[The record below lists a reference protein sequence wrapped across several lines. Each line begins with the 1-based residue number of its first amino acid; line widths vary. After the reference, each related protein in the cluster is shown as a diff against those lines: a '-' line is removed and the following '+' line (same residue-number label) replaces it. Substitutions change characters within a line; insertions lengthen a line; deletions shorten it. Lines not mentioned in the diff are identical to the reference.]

1 MFRFRGTAATYHSY
15 TGYQLAKMK
24 SQYQYLIPI
33 FIYIISI
40 GIYLHPLTT
49 SPTPSISPKIKQRW
63 NLIYNPTPQLDELH
77 IMHID
82 QHDIRGGTSSS
93 WIDAWHNDYWGR
105 PLTSESSHKS
115 WRPVSIWSFRF
126 IKGGYIGQYI
136 FAVVGKAIGSFIDGI
151 LKLLFTGSVATRDND
166 ESSSSLNKDE
176 TLASELFVHRIVNVL
191 IHTAIVQLIGT
202 VSSLLFSGDKKDD
215 INLHLYTKYISQLL
229 FALHPLHVEAVV
241 NVANRPHILALLFN
255 ATIVDPSVPLLAM
268 AILAMA
274 GLLTAETAIFQF
286 PAIVLTMTG
295 IRYREELKIM
305 EIQRSRKSDD
315 MKSTQQEVEQ
325 QQQSPLVKTF
335 INLLPRYILLVLI
348 SVTYLIYRHYNDT
361 LSIPDGLI
369 RPAENPFY
377 DMTAITRVINYS
389 YILSI
394 HIMKSLSIDLV
405 GFSHEYGYDCIPKMK
420 SFHDIRL
427 ILPVTLFCFIV
438 VACVWSWYG
447 MDTTQRSREGSKR
460 VASVYEERIQRILL
474 TLVFFSWI
482 ATLFPISGILKVGTF
497 VADRIAVASSF
508 GTCIFA
514 GRLFAVWIAG
524 VNNKKSTKAVNS
536 LKKSYT
542 KLLKIFILF
551 CMCTFHLAKQTHK
564 RSAEW
569 MDSVPLFES
578 SLKTCPRSI
587 KSNLEMSKLY
597 SGLVPHL
604 LDLDKALSLISTA
617 QSIDPEYCDV
627 HQQYAHV
634 YFQQSKYISFE
645 EEMVQSLL
653 CSFTMGQAMNNWNKY
668 WKVVLNDGKND
679 AAKAR
684 YDMYMA
690 RIRAAVENDQDERRL
705 EEEKKRQKKNG
716 KVNDEL

>member
-1 MFRFRGTAATYHSY
+1 MNT
-15 TGYQLAKMK
+15 Q
-24 SQYQYLIPI
+24 QLIPI

-40 GIYLHPLTT
+40 GIYLHPITT
-49 SPTPSISPKIKQRW
+49 SPTPSISPKVKQKW

-77 IMHID
+77 IMHTD
-82 QHDIRGGTSSS
+82 QHDIRGGTSTSS
-93 WIDAWHNDYWGR
+93 WTDAWYNDYWGR
-105 PLTSESSHKS
+105 PLSSESSHKS
-115 WRPVSIWSFRF
+115 WRPVSIWTFRF

-136 FAVVGKAIGSFIDGI
+136 FSVVGKAIGSFIDGI
-151 LKLLFTGSVATRDND
+151 LKLFTGSFATRDND
-166 ESSSSLNKDE
+166 ESSSLNKDE

-215 INLHLYTKYISQLL
+215 INLHLYTRYISQLL
-229 FALHPLHVEAVV
+229 FALHPVHVEAVV

-274 GLLTAETAIFQF
+274 GLLTAETALFQF
-286 PAIVLTMTG
+286 PAIVLTMTA
-295 IRYREELKIM
+295 IRYREELKVV
-305 EIQRSRKSDD
+305 EIQRSRMSGDK
-315 MKSTQQEVEQ
+315 KSTQQQEKQ
-325 QQQSPLVKTF
+325 HQQSPLVKTV

-377 DMTAITRVINYS
+377 EMTAITRVINYS

-427 ILPVTLFCFIV
+427 LLPVTLICCVV
-438 VACVWSWYG
+438 VACAWSWYG
-447 MDTTQRSREGSKR
+447 MDTTQKSKEDSKR

-482 ATLFPISGILKVGTF
+482 ATLFPISGLLKVGTF

-508 GTCIFA
+508 GACIFA
-514 GRLFAVWIAG
+514 GRFFAVWIAD
-524 VNNKKSTKAVNS
+524 VNNNKKSIKAANS
-536 LKKSYT
+536 SKKSYT
-542 KLLKIFILF
+542 KPLKLLILF
-551 CMCTFHLAKQTHK
+551 FICTFHLARRTYT

-597 SGLVPHL
+597 SGLVPHM

-617 QSIDPEYCDV
+617 QSIDPKYCDV

-668 WKVVLNDGKND
+668 WKVVLNDGKNE

-684 YDMYMA
+684 YDRYMT

-705 EEEKKRQKKNG
+705 EEEKKRQKIG
-716 KVNDEL
+716 KDEL

>member
-1 MFRFRGTAATYHSY
+1 MDLSY
-15 TGYQLAKMK
+15 LLQGPLLQKMNT
-24 SQYQYLIPI
+24 QQLIPI

-40 GIYLHPLTT
+40 GIYLHPITT
-49 SPTPSISPKIKQRW
+49 SPTPSISPKVKQKW

-77 IMHID
+77 IMHTD
-82 QHDIRGGTSSS
+82 QHDIRGGTSTSS
-93 WIDAWHNDYWGR
+93 WTDAWYNDYWGR
-105 PLTSESSHKS
+105 PLSSESSHKS
-115 WRPVSIWSFRF
+115 WRPVSIWTFRF

-136 FAVVGKAIGSFIDGI
+136 FSVVGKAIGSFIDGI
-151 LKLLFTGSVATRDND
+151 LKLFTGSFATRDND
-166 ESSSSLNKDE
+166 ESSSLNKDE

-229 FALHPLHVEAVV
+229 FALHPVHVEAVV

-274 GLLTAETAIFQF
+274 GLLTAETALFQF
-286 PAIVLTMTG
+286 PAIVLTMTA
-295 IRYREELKIM
+295 IRYREELKVV
-305 EIQRSRKSDD
+305 EIQRSRMSGDK
-315 MKSTQQEVEQ
+315 KSTQQQEKQ
-325 QQQSPLVKTF
+325 HQQSPLVKTV

-377 DMTAITRVINYS
+377 EMTAITRVINYS

-427 ILPVTLFCFIV
+427 LLPVTLICCVV
-438 VACVWSWYG
+438 VACAWSWYG
-447 MDTTQRSREGSKR
+447 MDTTQKSKEDSKR

-482 ATLFPISGILKVGTF
+482 ATLFPISGLLKVGTF

-508 GTCIFA
+508 GACIFA
-514 GRLFAVWIAG
+514 GRFFAVWIAD
-524 VNNKKSTKAVNS
+524 VNNNKKSIKAANS
-536 LKKSYT
+536 SKKSYT
-542 KLLKIFILF
+542 KPLKLLILF
-551 CMCTFHLAKQTHK
+551 FICTFHLARRTYT

-597 SGLVPHL
+597 SGLVPHM

-617 QSIDPEYCDV
+617 QSIDPKYCDV

-668 WKVVLNDGKND
+668 WKVVLNDGKNE

-684 YDMYMA
+684 YDRYMT

-705 EEEKKRQKKNG
+705 EEEKKRQKIG
-716 KVNDEL
+716 KDEL

>member
-1 MFRFRGTAATYHSY
+1 LFRFRGTAATYHSY

-49 SPTPSISPKIKQRW
+49 SPTPSISPTTKQRW

-77 IMHID
+77 IMHPD
-82 QHDIRGGTSSS
+82 QHDIRGTSL
-93 WIDAWHNDYWGR
+93 WTDAWHNDYWGR

-126 IKGGYIGQYI
+126 MKGGYIGQYI

-151 LKLLFTGSVATRDND
+151 HKLLFTGSFATTTDND

-215 INLHLYTKYISQLL
+215 INKHLYTKYISQLL

-295 IRYREELKIM
+295 IRYREELKVV
-305 EIQRSRKSDD
+305 EISRSRMSGDK
-315 MKSTQQEVEQ
+315 KSTQQQEKQ
-325 QQQSPLVKTF
+325 HQQSPFMKTF

-377 DMTAITRVINYS
+377 EMTAITRVINYS

-420 SFHDIRL
+420 SLHDIRL
-427 ILPVTLFCFIV
+427 LLPVTLFCFVV
-438 VACVWSWYG
+438 VAFVWSWHG
-447 MDTTQRSREGSKR
+447 WDTTQKSKESSKR
-460 VASVYEERIQRILL
+460 VAIADEERIQRILL

-514 GRLFAVWIAG
+514 GRFFAVWIAG
-524 VNNKKSTKAVNS
+524 VNNKKSIKASNS
-536 LKKSYT
+536 SKKSYT
-542 KLLKIFILF
+542 KPLKIFILF
-551 CMCTFHLAKQTHK
+551 CICTFHLAKQTHN
-564 RSAEW
+564 RAAEW

-597 SGLVPHL
+597 SGLVPHML
-604 LDLDKALSLISTA
+604 GLDKALSLISTA

-668 WKVVLNDGKND
+668 WKVVLNDGKNE

-684 YDMYMA
+684 YDRYMA

-705 EEEKKRQKKNG
+705 EEEKKRKKNG
-716 KVNDEL
+716 NDEL